1 MDISTQSID
10 EALLAPL
17 TNDDRDL
24 GNIKKENKTYIGN
37 VWEKFRN
44 NGLAMAGL
52 SIIGMIFIGA
62 VVTPWIYPYGYNDQM
77 LSQANIPP
85 ILKVHEDKKGH
96 GYFLNSDHKAYLVNN
111 EKGLTPLHIK
121 REDLVAKQIYYSI
134 PETHEELRVAFNKG
148 NVNVQT
154 RTGDNLN
161 KTHYVLN
168 KKNILG
174 TDYFGRDMLIR
185 LVYGGRI
192 SLFVA
197 VVATLTNC
205 IIGVFYGGIAGLYGG
220 KVDAVMMRFVDIVD
234 TIPLALYVVLIMVA
248 IGAGLK
254 TIIIAI
260 GSVYWVSMARLV
272 RGQVLSIKQ
281 QEYVLAAV
289 TIGTRPKDILLKH
302 LLPNAM
308 GPIIVSLTL
317 LIPRA
322 IFTEAFLSYIGLGIP
337 APMASWGT
345 LCSDALTVLKT
356 SPYQLFL
363 PSLAICVT
371 MLGFHMVGD
380 GLQDALDPR
389 LKT

>member
-1 MDISTQSID
+1 MDINAQSID

-17 TNDDRDL
+17 TDDDRDL
-24 GNIKKENKTYIGN
+24 GNINKENKTYFQN
-37 VWEKFRN
+37 VWKKFKN
-44 NGLAMAGL
+44 NRLAMSGIIIL
-52 SIIGMIFIGA
+52 SIIFMGA
-62 VVTPWIYPYGYNDQM
+62 IITPWLYPYGYNDQM

-85 ILKVHEDKKGH
+85 ILEVYEDRNGH
-96 GYFLNSDHKAYLVNN
+96 GFFLNNDHKAYLVNN
-111 EKGLTPLHIK
+111 ENGLTPLNIK
-121 REDLVAKQIYYSI
+121 REDLAFKQIYYSI
-134 PETHEELRVAFNKG
+134 PETNEELIVKFNK
-148 NVNVQT
+148 NKVYLQT
-154 RTGDNLN
+154 TTGDNLT

-168 KKNILG
+168 KKNVFG

-205 IIGVFYGGIAGLYGG
+205 IIGVFYGGVAGLYGG
-220 KVDAVMMRFVDIVD
+220 KVDTVMMRFVDIVD

-260 GSVYWVSMARLV
+260 GSVYWLSMARLV
-272 RGQVLSIKQ
+272 RGQTLSIKQ

-317 LIPRA
+317 LIPKA

-345 LCSDALTVLKT
+345 LCSDALNVLKT

-389 LKT
+389 LKI